1 LNWQGENIVKKCIL
15 LVVVGLLSLPLMAQ
29 SKLELFGGYQYL
41 HNGDISVNG
50 ESQPDSSQGYNGW
63 DASARFNVAKFIGV
77 EGDFSGSYANISG
90 ISTHIYTYS
99 GGPVLSVR
107 AGGIQPFVH
116 VLFGGTRLTGSQSS
130 ASLSTNGYNVMVGGG
145 VDAKVNRLLWI
156 RVAQVDWIYSHFTG
170 FSVDQQTTPSFGG
183 SANVRIATGIVL
195 HF

>member
-1 LNWQGENIVKKCIL
+1 MKKYAL
-15 LVVVGLLSLPLMAQ
+15 LVVMGLLSLPLMAQ

-41 HNGDISVNG
+41 HNGDVSVVG
-50 ESQPDSSQGYNGW
+50 ESQPNSSQGYNGW

-99 GGPVLSVR
+99 GGPVVSVR
-107 AGGIQPFVH
+107 VGGIQPFVH

-156 RVAQVDWIYSHFTG
+156 RIGQVDWIYSHFSG